1 MNKKK
6 ILKVLKDLIVL
17 KKKNPMSIVESKK
30 QGKVIQCRECECFGH
45 IQVKCANTLK
55 KKWKSLKTT

>member
-17 KKKNPMSIVESKK
+17 KKKSVSTVESKK

-55 KKWKSLKTT
+55 NKWKSLKTT